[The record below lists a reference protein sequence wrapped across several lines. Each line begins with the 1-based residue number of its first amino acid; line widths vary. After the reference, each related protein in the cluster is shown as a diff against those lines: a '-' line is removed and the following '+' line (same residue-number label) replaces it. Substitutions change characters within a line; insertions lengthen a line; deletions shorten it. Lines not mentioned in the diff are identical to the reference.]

1 MSDEEREAQNM
12 SLISK
17 IKYNKGLVH
26 FNNIKKELLVNF
38 FIFARNETVRGCT
51 TMKITVR

>member
-1 MSDEEREAQNM
+1 MSDKEREAQNI

-38 FIFARNETVRGCT
+38 FVFARNKTVCGCT
-51 TMKITVR
+51 TTKTTVR